1 MSRTIYDAATGVGCC
16 FVVKKSA
23 AKKAPAKPRSKKAAS
38 TPAKKPAA
46 APKQKRYW
54 MTQQD
59 MAAAH
64 GISVQAF
71 VKWGV
76 EPCAKIGRHAFYLAG
91 DVTQNRLAH
100 QAAKLQKECAPVTDA
115 ELTRSER
122 EEKLRLTKAQAEGQ
136 EIKNAQ
142 LRKELAP
149 VDVIEWVVGRAG
161 AQISAILDATPLQ
174 LKKRNPKL
182 TASDIEIIRREIAK
196 AQNAAAQM
204 TVDLDEY
211 YERDEAPSQ

>member
-1 MSRTIYDAATGVGCC
+1 MKSQRTKRATG
-16 FVVKKSA
+16 A
-23 AKKAPAKPRSKKAAS
+23 RKKAPA
-38 TPAKKPAA
+38 
-46 APKQKRYW
+46 APKRQPHW
-54 MTQQD
+54 ITQQD
-59 MAAAH
+59 MAASI

-76 EPCAKIGRHAFYLAG
+76 EPHTKIGRNTFYLVD
-91 DVTQNRLAH
+91 DVLRNRLAH
-100 QAAKLQKECAPVTDA
+100 QAAKLQKAELPVTDA
-115 ELTRSER
+115 ELGRAER

-149 VDVIEWVVGRAG
+149 VAVIEWVVGKAG
-161 AQISAILDATPLQ
+161 SQISAVLDAIPLQ
-174 LKKRNPKL
+174 VKKRNPKL

-211 YERDEAPSQ
+211 YERDEAASQ